1 MSEAGDRHSKAR
13 RAAEALW
20 IKDKQRAA
28 EAVSKKE
35 KERDAGALKTQRLRA
50 LRLAKEAAE
59 KGAAAKHT
67 AAPRSRTTRW
77 GKT

>member
-1 MSEAGDRHSKAR
+1 VSEVEDRYSKAR

-20 IKDKQRAA
+20 IKDKKRAA
-28 EAVSKKE
+28 EVVSKKE
-35 KERDAGALKTQRLRA
+35 KERNAGALKTQRLRE

-59 KGAAAKHT
+59 KQA
-67 AAPRSRTTRW
+67 AAPRSRTSRW